1 MNPTA
6 YHKMAEDMVQA
17 ALDRCDSLDDADT
30 YNEMIEEMAA
40 ELKDQLGDLA
50 DALGYRLE
58 DNR

>member
-1 MNPTA
+1 
-6 YHKMAEDMVQA
+6 MAEDMVQA